1 MRRLLWTIQK
11 GRKMP
16 VVSIFSGSF
25 CRGDEVSEA
34 LREATGYSLISDHD
48 VVKRA
53 SVLGAIPEER
63 LFRCFSAK
71 LSAFNPFTRELERSL
86 TWIKLSLAE
95 YLQENQFILHG
106 FTSHLIP
113 PSISHALHVCL
124 IADLPYRIHDC
135 RQLCDVN
142 HEAAGKRIAGE
153 DNRKAAWVRLIR
165 ETDNPWN
172 PSLYDMVLP
181 TSALGVEKSLSLIKK
196 GILANAV
203 VPTEISIG
211 AASLFMEETRIE
223 AALAEKG
230 HVATANANGNQ
241 VTLTI
246 DRPVMMLERL
256 EEELTPI
263 IKGVSRDYELTIRVD
278 PKPGKNEIYRKY
290 KDDIPSRVL
299 LVDDEREFVQ
309 TLSERL
315 EMRDIGSAMAYDGES
330 ALEMISEDEP
340 DVMLLDLQMP
350 GINGMEVLKTVKQTR
365 PEIEVIILTGHGTQK
380 DRDLCIKMGAFAY
393 LEKPVDIDVL
403 SQTLVRANKKM
414 RQNRRRE
421 A

>member
-1 MRRLLWTIQK
+1 
-11 GRKMP
+11 MP

-25 CRGDEVSEA
+25 CRGEEVSEA

-53 SVLGAIPEER
+53 SVLSTIPEER
-63 LFRCFSAK
+63 FFRCFSAK

-86 TWIKLSLAE
+86 TWMRLSLAQ

-113 PSISHALHVCL
+113 PAISHALHVCL
-124 IADLPYRIHDC
+124 IADLPYRIRDC
-135 RQLCDVN
+135 SQFCDVN
-142 HEAAGKRIAGE
+142 HEEAGKRIAGE
-153 DNRKAAWVRLIR
+153 DNGKAAWVRLIR
-165 ETDNPWN
+165 ETENPWN
-172 PSLYDMVLP
+172 PALYDMVLP
-181 TSALGVEKSLSLIKK
+181 TSALGIEKTLQLIKK

-203 VPTEISIG
+203 VPTDTSIR
-211 AASLFMEETRIE
+211 AASLFMEESRIE

-230 HVATANANGNQ
+230 HVAKAKANGNQ
-241 VTLTI
+241 VILTI

-256 EEELTPI
+256 EDELTAI
-263 IKGVSRDYELTIRVD
+263 IKRVSQDYELTIHVD

-290 KDDIPSRVL
+290 NDDIPSRVL

-414 RQNRRRE
+414 RQNTRRE